1 MKNFALLSCL
11 LIFLA
16 GCTEIP
22 ENTDDEKIPESGIV
36 LANGMSSSVVL
47 HPKGSFVNVR
57 FNSANDWHIELPA
70 DADWLEVSPLEGAAG
85 TGRIKI
91 KAAANLTGE
100 KRAAEVH
107 VCSADDVLKLT
118 VSQENFVPMF
128 ELVTSEA
135 NMSFLGGPL
144 SIKLL
149 ADMEFDYEC
158 DADWVVPAETKAD
171 DDYTEIL
178 FNVTQNNGTE
188 ERSTV
193 ITFDNGATTLNFA
206 LTQGTDGLEGTDW
219 KSAAFVHR
227 SLAMR
232 FTATRCGYCPW
243 MAQAFEEAKAQMP
256 EALEIVS
263 LHTADSDLGFSG
275 TRTLSNRFRASDLPT
290 GVVDARASIPNYQ
303 STATTAKAVLD
314 VARETQKEYP
324 ASVGIACASQVSGSD
339 LTSTVG
345 LYLKEAGKYRLTV
358 LVLEDDITNY
368 QNGGGNNY
376 KHNDVARL
384 AMTSMSGEV
393 VEVEAGGEFVVKS
406 FTGKLRKEWITEN
419 LKMLVYVEKPY
430 GSRPR
435 QEGVKYA
442 YYDDFGDTYID
453 NCRVVEVGQ
462 IGTLELK

>member
-11 LIFLA
+11 LMFLA
-16 GCTEIP
+16 GCTEITGNP
-22 ENTDDEKIPESGIV
+22 DDEKNPETGIE
-36 LANGMSSSVVL
+36 LGNGMSSSVVL

-188 ERSTV
+188 ERATV
-193 ITFDNGATTLNFA
+193 ITFDNGAATLNFT

-232 FTATRCGYCPW
+232 FTATWCGYCPW
-243 MAQAFEEAKAQMP
+243 MAQAFEDAKAQMP
-256 EALEIVS
+256 EGLEIVS
-263 LHTADSDLGFSG
+263 LHTADSDLGYSG
-275 TRTLSNRFRASDLPT
+275 TRSLSSRFYASDLPT
-290 GVVDARASIPNYQ
+290 GIVDARALIPNYQ
-303 STATTAKAVLD
+303 STATTTNTVLN
-314 VARETQKEYP
+314 VAEETQREYP
-324 ASVGIACASQVSGSD
+324 ATVGVACSSLISGSD
-339 LTSTVG
+339 LTATVG
-345 LYLKEAGKYRLTV
+345 LYLKEAGKYRLFV
-358 LVLEDDITNY
+358 LALEDEIISF

-376 KHNDVARL
+376 EHNDVARL
-384 AMTSMSGEV
+384 ALAPMSGEV
-393 VEVEAGGEFVVKS
+393 IEVETDGEFVVKS
-406 FTGKLRKEWITEN
+406 YAGRLKPAWNADN
-419 LKMLVYVEKPY
+419 LKVLVYVEKPY
-430 GSRPR
+430 GSQPR
-435 QEGVKYA
+435 QEEVEYA

>member
-1 MKNFALLSCL
+1 MKNFVLLSCL
-11 LIFLA
+11 LMFFA
-16 GCTEIP
+16 GCTEITGNP
-22 ENTDDEKIPESGIV
+22 DDEKIPETGIE
-36 LANGMSSSVVL
+36 LGNGMSSSVVL

-100 KRAAEVH
+100 NRAAEVH

-171 DDYTEIL
+171 DDYTVLL

-232 FTATRCGYCPW
+232 FTATGCGYCPG
-243 MAQAFEEAKAQMP
+243 MASAFDSAQEQMP
-256 EALEIVS
+256 GALEVVS
-263 LHTADSDLGFSG
+263 LHVGDSDLAFSG
-275 TRTLSNRFRASDLPT
+275 TRSLQSRFEVSSLPT
-290 GVVDARASIPNYQ
+290 GVVDNRGLIPSYSSSSYIEQ
-303 STATTAKAVLD
+303 ATIG
-314 VARETQKEYP
+314 VAMETQREYP
-324 ASVGIACASQVSGSD
+324 ATVGLAYGSQVSGSE
-339 LTSTVG
+339 LNVSLG
-345 LYLKEAGKYRLTV
+345 LYAKEAGTYKVVV
-358 LVLEDDITNY
+358 LLLEDGIVAY
-368 QNGGGNNY
+368 QNGGGNKY
-376 KHNDVARL
+376 QHDHVARL
-384 AMTSMSGEV
+384 ALTSMSGESV
-393 VEVEAGGEFVVKS
+393 KVDSDGELVVKN
-406 FTGKLRKEWITEN
+406 FTGKLRSEWNPDN
-419 LKMLVYVEKPY
+419 LKVLVYVEKPY
-430 GSRPR
+430 GSQPR
-435 QEGVKYA
+435 QEEVEYA
-442 YYDDFGDTYID
+442 YYYDFGDTYID